1 MEDFIASSHFC
12 WQRNAAK
19 IKRLLL
25 LLVGFLASA
34 VAAVFSDTGV
44 DLLAGRLPWWLFV
57 NPVLDG
63 GINEKISSPSW
74 SPVDPVLYLVG
85 RARRHIDEYHLFVT
99 TAEIELWEQ
108 GND

>member
-1 MEDFIASSHFC
+1 MVDFIASPHFC

-19 IKRLLL
+19 IKRWLLL

-63 GINEKISSPSW
+63 GINEKISSSSSFSSW

-85 RARRHIDEYHLFVT
+85 EGEASY
-99 TAEIELWEQ
+99 
-108 GND
+108 